1 MFQEEF
7 RDRDTEKEEFREP
20 LFELTPYQTI
30 LVSNKHTHTCTHT
43 HTYIHT
49 YIYAYAFVYINIY
62 MYIYTAQRRQIES
75 VFYCN

>member
-43 HTYIHT
+43 HTYIHICICICIYK
-49 YIYAYAFVYINIY
+49 YIYVYIHS
-62 MYIYTAQRRQIES
+62 TEEADREC
-75 VFYCN
+75 VLL